1 MIQSFDEMSST
12 ATSNFEVPIPVEL
25 KKFWEHIHHIAP
37 RLGVN
42 YPSSPFLKYKYPPAT
57 KMIVK
62 NIAKALLRY
71 PDFYT
76 QVLHLM
82 NRMNLM
88 PPFLVPNSNES
99 HENDDDAIDLSD
111 GSEEEEEEE
120 LVDGYTFQKNEPIKV
135 KPVYKK
141 MKRRLRLELLANDNK
156 MPTKKK
162 STCSKANDLQD
173 FFDTIPLP
181 NKSSVKI
188 SLSTTNL
195 NSMTDE
201 GCKSTE
207 ETHGFGRMER
217 KVSQNSEETAVQE
230 KSPTIEMIIEQQELM
245 DGVLPQDKWHEYPA
259 LRNYS
264 TGPPCSR
271 LYVKNLSKSVSES
284 DLNRIFARYVD
295 WNDEDHYGVQ
305 YFKEGKLRGQA
316 FISLPNE
323 QQAGQAIRETNAFIL
338 KDKPIVV
345 SYARSATRSVH

>member
-12 ATSNFEVPIPVEL
+12 ATSNFEVPIPIEL

-62 NIAKALLRY
+62 NIANALLRY

-88 PPFLVPNSNES
+88 PPFLVSNSSNES
-99 HENDDDAIDLSD
+99 HENDDAIDLSD
-111 GSEEEEEEE
+111 GSEEEEE
-120 LVDGYTFQKNEPIKV
+120 LVDGYILQKNEPIKV
-135 KPVYKK
+135 KPVHKK
-141 MKRRLRLELLANDNK
+141 MKRKYKVGIFANNHK
-156 MPTKKK
+156 TFPKKL
-162 STCSKANDLQD
+162 SSCCKANDLQD

-188 SLSTTNL
+188 CLNTTNL

-201 GCKSTE
+201 GCKSSE
-207 ETHGFGRMER
+207 ETHGFGRMVR
-217 KVSQNSEETAVQE
+217 KVSKNLEETAVQE
-230 KSPTIEMIIEQQELM
+230 ESPPIEIIEQQELM

-271 LYVKNLSKSVSES
+271 LYVKNLGKSVSES
-284 DLNRIFARYVD
+284 DLNRIFARYID
-295 WNDEDHYGVQ
+295 WNDEDQ
-305 YFKEGKLRGQA
+305 R
-316 FISLPNE
+316 NM
-323 QQAGQAIRETNAFIL
+323 
-338 KDKPIVV
+338 
-345 SYARSATRSVH
+345 